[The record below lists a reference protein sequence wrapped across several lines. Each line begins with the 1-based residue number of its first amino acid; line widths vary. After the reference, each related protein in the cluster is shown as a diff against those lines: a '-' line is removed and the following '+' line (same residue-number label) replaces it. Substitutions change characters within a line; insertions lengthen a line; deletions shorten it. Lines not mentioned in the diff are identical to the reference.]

1 MTYCT
6 QAQLEERYGG
16 EMLKQLTDRSVPK
29 LGVIDADVVNR
40 ALADADAE
48 IDGYLAVRYALP
60 LSSTPPLLTD
70 IALRVAIY
78 KLHAKV
84 MQDKIKADYE
94 LARADLLRIAK
105 GDIVLQV
112 AGVQPAA
119 GGSADVRVTDS
130 AKDMSRETM
139 KGFI

>member
-6 QAQLEERYGG
+6 QAQLEDRYGTR
-16 EMLKQLTDRSVPK
+16 MLVELTDRFVPK

-60 LSSTPPLLTD
+60 LVSTPPLLTD
-70 IALRVAIY
+70 IALRVSIY

-94 LARADLLRIAK
+94 LARADLLRISK

-112 AGVQPAA
+112 EGVQPAA
-119 GGSADVRVTDS
+119 GGSADVRVTDT
-130 AKDMSRETM
+130 DRTMTVDNM

>member
-6 QAQLEERYGG
+6 QAQLDDRYGTK
-16 EMLKQLTDRSVPK
+16 MLLDLTDRAVPK
-29 LGVIDADVVNR
+29 AGVVDADVVNR

-60 LSSTPPLLTD
+60 LASTPPLLTD
-70 IALRVAIY
+70 IALRVSIY

-84 MQDKIKADYE
+84 MQEKIKDDYQ

-119 GGSADVRVTDS
+119 GGSADVRVTD
-130 AKDMSRETM
+130 ADRTMTVDNM

>member
-6 QAQLEERYGG
+6 QAQLEDRYGSK
-16 EMLKQLTDRSVPK
+16 MLQDLTDRFVPK

-60 LSSTPPLLTD
+60 LPATPPLVTD
-70 IALRVAIY
+70 IALRVSIY

-84 MQDKIKADYE
+84 MQDKIKEDYE
-94 LARADLLRIAK
+94 LARADLMRISK

-119 GGSADVRVTDS
+119 GSAAEVRVTDT
-130 AKDMSRETM
+130 DRTM
-139 KGFI
+139 TVGNMTGFI